1 MDLSGLRVNQL
12 SEAGW
17 DWYQRYLTAL
27 DAYDLDAY
35 SSYLSP
41 EVSVQFNND
50 APLQGIDVAR
60 KGLGEFWGSVT
71 AMGYR
76 LLHEPLNIYGDDRR
90 FVLEALNH
98 YDTGDGRRATVRA
111 TAWTDR
117 DDAGKVVSVRLYQDL
132 SLLYGA
138 TS

>member
-1 MDLSGLRVNQL
+1 MELGKLRVNQL
-12 SEAGW
+12 TAAGW

-27 DAYDLDAY
+27 DAYDVDEYA
-35 SSYLSP
+35 SYLSP
-41 EVSVQFNND
+41 GVSIRFNND
-50 APLQGIDVAR
+50 APLEGVDVAK

-76 LLHEPLNIYGDDRR
+76 LVHEPLNIYGEDRR

-98 YDTGDGRRATVRA
+98 YDAGDGRRVTVRA

-117 DDAGKVVSVRLYQDL
+117 DDDGKVVSVRLYQDL
-132 SLLYGA
+132 SPLFGA
-138 TS
+138 TA